1 MTLSADVIARLRS
14 LGDLPGEMSDTALRH
29 FIDAIGVGHGAAGS
43 QAGAHWRRYAIAQQE
58 RGPASVFGLPHG
70 LPAATA
76 ALING
81 GLIHSLEYDDTHT
94 GSIVHGSAVLAAA
107 ALAAG
112 EAAGASGAAVL
123 RAYGLW
129 YEVFIRMGL
138 AAAGGFQNRGYQ
150 LTSVGGALC
159 AAGIAADLKGLDEE
173 ATQHA
178 IGIALSQASGVFEF
192 LTNGST
198 VKSMHPGWAAHAG
211 LIAADLA
218 AAGMTGP
225 QTALEGRFGLFH
237 LFAGDGQA
245 PARFRAMIGDLGEV
259 WHLQDAAYKFHP
271 CCHYLHPFIEAAR
284 LMQADGVRADEIA
297 RIDCGV
303 PQGAAGII
311 AEPWADKTL
320 ASGHLARWSLP
331 VTVAMQLVDGRVD
344 LESFEAPLSPGVS
357 DLAARSDWHVLKD
370 SAFPTRF
377 DALLRVTLKDRRVLE
392 KRIDDVY
399 GNASR
404 PPAQA
409 DLDAK
414 FAGNLAR
421 LVPGADTAPL
431 LAALSGLPQA
441 PDTGTVSAALRA
453 LVSAQESSHDL

>member
-1 MTLSADVIARLRS
+1 MTLSADIIARLGV
-14 LGDLPGEMSDTALRH
+14 LHDLPQGVRVAAARH
-29 FIDAIGVGHGAAGS
+29 FTDAVGVGIGAAGCE
-43 QAGAHWRRYAIAQQE
+43 AGRHWRNYAAGRVE
-58 RGPASVFGLPHG
+58 SGPASVFGTDRG
-70 LPAATA
+70 MSAATA

-112 EAAGASGAAVL
+112 EAAGASGADIM
-123 RAYGLW
+123 RAYTLW

-159 AAGIAADLKGLDEE
+159 AAGIAANLKKLDD
-173 ATQHA
+173 TQTQAA

-218 AAGMTGP
+218 EAGMTGP
-225 QTALEGRFGLFH
+225 LTAIEGKFGLFR
-237 LFAGDGQA
+237 LFAGDDAA
-245 PARFRAMIGDLGEV
+245 PERFAQSLQDLGTV
-259 WHLQDAAYKFHP
+259 WHLEQAAYKFHP

-284 LMQADGVRADEIA
+284 LLQDEGVTVDTIEWIEN
-297 RIDCGV
+297 GV

-311 AEPWADKTL
+311 CEPWEDKQK

-331 VTVAMQLVDGRVD
+331 VTVAMQFVDGKVD
-344 LESFEAPLSPGVS
+344 LGSFEMPLSEGVA
-357 DLAARSDWHVLKD
+357 DLAQKSTWRPLEG
-370 SAFPTRF
+370 SAFPKRF
-377 DALLRVTLKDRRVLE
+377 DALLRVGVKNGRVLE
-392 KRIDDVY
+392 KHIDDVF
-399 GNASR
+399 GNGSR
-404 PPAQA
+404 PPSEE
-409 DLDAK
+409 DLAAK
-414 FAGNLAR
+414 FTGNVTR
-421 LVPGADTAPL
+421 VGSSTAA
-431 LAALSGLPQA
+431 AALRDALMGLWTA
-441 PDTGTVSAALRA
+441 NDLSSVSAALRE
-453 LVSAQESSHDL
+453 LPNSMEQN